1 MSKGRVTEAGV
12 DLEPGSLVTKERLFA
27 LEREI
32 TNCRKC
38 PRLVHYREEIAR
50 TKRRAYRDWTYWGR
64 PVPAFGDPEADL
76 VLIGLAPAAHG
87 ANRTGRMFTGDRSGD
102 FLFEQLHRA
111 GFANQPHS
119 KHSGDGLLLKGALIS
134 AAVRCAPPG
143 NKPLPEE
150 IRNCLPYLE
159 QELALIR
166 PRVVL
171 ALGGIALNA
180 YLDLL
185 KRRGLIASRA
195 PYRFTHGASFV
206 LPDGLP
212 RLFAAYH
219 PSQQN
224 TQTGRLTPAMF
235 ARVLR
240 KIQKFLKPHENK
252 VSPR

>member
-1 MSKGRVTEAGV
+1 VVQDELTI
-12 DLEPGSLVTKERLFA
+12 

-38 PRLVHYREEIAR
+38 PRLVPYREEVAR

-64 PVPAFGDPEADL
+64 PVPAFGDPEARL
-76 VLIGLAPAAHG
+76 VIIGLAPAAHG

-102 FLFEQLHRA
+102 FLYGQLHRA
-111 GFANQPHS
+111 GFANQPQS
-119 KHSGDGLLLKGALIS
+119 KRADDGLILKDALIS
-134 AAVRCAPPG
+134 AAIRCAPPA

-159 QELALIR
+159 RELTLIR
-166 PRVVL
+166 PRAIL
-171 ALGGIALNA
+171 ALGGIALNT

-185 KRRGLIASRA
+185 KRQGSIVSRA
-195 PYRFTHGASFV
+195 AYPFSHGASFA
-206 LPDGLP
+206 LPGDLP

-240 KIQKFLKPHENK
+240 QIRKFLEIHR
-252 VSPR
+252 SGG